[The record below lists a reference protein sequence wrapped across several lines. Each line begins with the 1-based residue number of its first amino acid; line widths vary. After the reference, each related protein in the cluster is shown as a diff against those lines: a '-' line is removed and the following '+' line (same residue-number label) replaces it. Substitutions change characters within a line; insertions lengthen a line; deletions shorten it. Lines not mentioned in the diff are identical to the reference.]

1 MADVFKLRCRC
12 GYGGGFVYT
21 KTATL
26 DEELI
31 PELTEAARRAGFNFT
46 DMKTTKNQNCGIKP
60 THEYGC

>member
-1 MADVFKLRCRC
+1 M
-12 GYGGGFVYT
+12 YT
-21 KTATL
+21 KTPEL
-26 DEELI
+26 DEDLI